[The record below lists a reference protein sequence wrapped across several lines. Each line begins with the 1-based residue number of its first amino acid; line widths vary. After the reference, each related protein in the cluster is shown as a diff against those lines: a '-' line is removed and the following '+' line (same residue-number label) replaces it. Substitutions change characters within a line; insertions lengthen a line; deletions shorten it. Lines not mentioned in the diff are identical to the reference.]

1 MSERTE
7 LWEKYKD
14 VFFFLN
20 KELTFDSYAIITAW
34 NPSSQW
40 VSNRENQRA
49 NQSLQEKFD
58 GFKYCK
64 LWVGDLKR
72 RWLEESFAV
81 ELPQNLAIEL
91 GKKYHQ
97 NAIYYVKNDELYL
110 ISCVENNYSERIGN
124 LSQRLVVEEKE

>member
-20 KELTFDSYAIITAW
+20 KELMFDSYAIITAW

-72 RWLEESFAV
+72 IWLEESFAV